1 MFLIFLLLTVIFD
14 ILLFKILTY
23 KKKDR
28 KDYFYKT
35 NEEFEKNFIKN

>member
-1 MFLIFLLLTVIFD
+1 MFLLVLLLILAAD
-14 ILLFKILTY
+14 ILFLKILTY

-35 NEEFEKNFIKN
+35 NEEFEKNLI